1 MSALSAGRQAAETLA
16 PVAYGEETTF
26 SVRGKLDAMTPV
38 ILPLGA
44 IEAHGPHLPLET
56 DNLLAERYGA
66 RLAAATG
73 GYVLPVLPFGQV
85 FSLGDFPGSL
95 SVSNES
101 LSRIVAEVGEGL
113 YRQGVRIL
121 VLFSAHLGNM
131 VAMKDAA
138 RRLFA
143 EHKDYRVLHM
153 FYPDLQKLAVQ
164 VREGPSAHATYVHAC
179 EIETSLMLY
188 LAPEHVDMS
197 KAINVEPVLP
207 PDADYTPTLWS
218 EFSDTAVLG
227 DAKLA
232 TYKKGKF
239 LVEETLKRAVALVEY
254 EKGLVVK
261 RG

>member
-143 EHKDYRVLHM
+143 EHKDFRVLHM
-153 FYPDLQKLAVQ
+153 VYPDLQ
-164 VREGPSAHATYVHAC
+164 
-179 EIETSLMLY
+179 
-188 LAPEHVDMS
+188 
-197 KAINVEPVLP
+197 
-207 PDADYTPTLWS
+207 
-218 EFSDTAVLG
+218 
-227 DAKLA
+227 
-232 TYKKGKF
+232 
-239 LVEETLKRAVALVEY
+239 
-254 EKGLVVK
+254 
-261 RG
+261 